1 MNRNFSVIDEIA
13 SWQELPEQPNLTED
27 ERRMLRDMCQ
37 PGAPLWKVLKSA
49 FDFAQHMRDYVAETP
64 LVSPE
69 QITLA
74 RQHQL
79 RRQAALDFLKWVAE
93 CTQQQ
98 PKKDSQNG
106 E

>member
-1 MNRNFSVIDEIA
+1 MTRNGSVTEEIA
-13 SWQELPEQPNLTED
+13 SWQELPRQPDLTED

-49 FDFAQHMRDYVAETP
+49 FDFAQHMRDYVAEIP

-69 QITLA
+69 QVALA

-79 RRQAALDFLKWVAE
+79 RREAALNFLKWVAE

-98 PKKDSQNG
+98 PKKDSHHG